1 MKKLSVFE
9 TSILGLFIGV
19 IISTYLTFIINN
31 DGLVGN
37 IISWVSLRPILNL
50 IPATENSTLFIS
62 FAFFVLVYFI
72 YGLIIG
78 AIIHYINKPKILI
91 IPLIILLLGIS
102 FEEFNNYSKPVARD
116 SKPESYLVSNV
127 VTAVPKKPKQYFGNE
142 ATGDLNGDNK
152 DDIAFLIHR
161 DDEDRGTLYYLTA
174 ALSTSTGHIGTNLI
188 FLGEKIYPQNISI
201 ENGLIDITY
210 TTKTSTT
217 TEKQFAHLKGN
228 NLEKTTKITTQAT
241 STNSI

>member
-19 IISTYLTFIINN
+19 IISTYLTFIISN
-31 DGLVGN
+31 DHLVGN
-37 IISWVSLRPILNL
+37 ILSWISLRPILNL
-50 IPATENSTLFIS
+50 IPVTENTTLFVS
-62 FAFFVLVYFI
+62 FAFFVLIYFI

-78 AIIHYINKPKILI
+78 AIIHFINKPKVLV

-102 FEEFNNYSKPVARD
+102 FEEFNNYSKPVVRD
-116 SKPESYLVSNV
+116 SNLESYSVANV
-127 VTAVPKKPKQYFGNE
+127 IRAVPQTPKQYFGNE

-174 ALSTSTGHIGTNLI
+174 ALSTSTGHVGTNLI

-201 ENGLIDITY
+201 ENGLIEITY
-210 TTKTSTT
+210 NTKTSTT
-217 TEKQFAHLKGN
+217 SQQQFAHIKDN
-228 NLEKTTKITTQAT
+228 NLEKTTKITMQAS